1 MGKLMQRL
9 TDAARSGVYRALRDD
24 EIVDAARGTRLD
36 LARADL
42 GGAPDKQ
49 ALLERL
55 ALALG
60 FPAWFGG
67 NWDALEDCLTD
78 LSWRAGTGHVI
89 LLQGQ
94 GELPADDLGVLLE
107 VLAAAAE
114 HWAARGLPF
123 FAVFIDPGHE
133 LALPELYRRK
143 SA

>member
-1 MGKLMQRL
+1 VGELTQRL

-24 EIVDAARGTRLD
+24 EIADAARGTRLD

-42 GGAPDKQ
+42 DGAPDKE

-78 LSWRAGTGHVI
+78 LSWRAGGGQVVLIEGH
-89 LLQGQ
+89 GA
-94 GELPADDLGVLLE
+94 LPVDDLGVLLD

-114 HWAARGLPF
+114 YWAGRGRPF
-123 FAVFIDPGHE
+123 FAVFIDPGHA
-133 LALPELYRRK
+133 LALPELIRRK

>member
-1 MGKLMQRL
+1 MGKLTQRL
-9 TDAARSGVYRALRDD
+9 TDAARSGVYRSLRGD

-36 LARADL
+36 LARVDL
-42 GGAPDKQ
+42 RGAPHKE
-49 ALLERL
+49 ALLEGL

-78 LSWRAGTGHVI
+78 LSWRAGAGHVVLI
-89 LLQGQ
+89 EGH
-94 GELPADDLGVLLE
+94 GELPADDLGVLLD

-114 HWAARGLPF
+114 YWVGRERPF
-123 FAVFIDPGHE
+123 FAVFVDPGHA
-133 LALPELYRRK
+133 LALPALFRPK

>member
-1 MGKLMQRL
+1 MGKLTLRL
-9 TDAARSGVYRALRDD
+9 TDATRSGVYRAPRGD

-36 LARADL
+36 LAHVDL
-42 GGAPDKQ
+42 AGTQDKG

-55 ALALG
+55 AVALAL
-60 FPAWFGG
+60 PEWFGG

-89 LLQGQ
+89 LFKDQGA
-94 GELPADDLGVLLE
+94 LAADDLGVLLE

-114 HWAARGLPF
+114 HWAGRGLPF
-123 FAVFIDPGHE
+123 FAVFIDPGHA
-133 LALPELYRRK
+133 LGLPELYRRR